1 MATTKIWAVKTRLDH
16 VLRYAEDK
24 MKTENADWSKIGDP
38 SLRDVMDYAMDDAK
52 TEQQY
57 YVSGY
62 NCLPEIALKEMQRV
76 KRQFGKE
83 DGILA
88 FHGYQSFKP
97 GEVSP
102 EIAHEIGMK
111 LAEELWPD
119 HQVIIAT
126 HVNKDHVHNHFVLNS
141 VGLHGKKFNACKASY
156 HEMRAASDRLCR
168 EYGLSVIEPKSTSTT
183 KHYTEWA
190 AEHAG
195 EPTYRSIIRQD
206 IDTAVKYSMTV
217 QEFFKAMKKKGYVFE
232 QRGSFLRI
240 KASGS
245 KRFMRLRSLGP
256 GYSEESIKQRILRHR
271 YPEIEPRE
279 PQKPKKYVRVQG
291 DFRLSKVTWKGL
303 RALYFFYV
311 RKLREV
317 KSHPKQRYPFVLKE
331 DLRHLDALSEQS
343 KFLFRYKLDTGEQV
357 QALQKTL
364 SEKLSD
370 LQSERKELNNE
381 RRRTGTTEE
390 RKTEIEDRLK
400 ALSETGKQLRRD
412 LKLCADVLLRSVE
425 IEEKRRT
432 MQQERL
438 SQKPTEKG
446 KSRNARRWDY
456 ER

>member
-1 MATTKIWAVKTRLDH
+1 MPI
-16 VLRYAEDK
+16 
-24 MKTENADWSKIGDP
+24 
-38 SLRDVMDYAMDDAK
+38 
-52 TEQQY
+52 
-57 YVSGY
+57 
-62 NCLPEIALKEMQRV
+62 
-76 KRQFGKE
+76 
-83 DGILA
+83 
-88 FHGYQSFKP
+88 
-97 GEVSP
+97 
-102 EIAHEIGMK
+102 
-111 LAEELWPD
+111 
-119 HQVIIAT
+119 
-126 HVNKDHVHNHFVLNS
+126 
-141 VGLHGKKFNACKASY
+141 
-156 HEMRAASDRLCR
+156 
-168 EYGLSVIEPKSTSTT
+168 PKSTSTT

-279 PQKPKKYVRVQG
+279 PKKPKKYVRVQG

-311 RKLREV
+311 RKLREA

-364 SEKLSD
+364 SDKLSN

-446 KSRNARRWDY
+446 KSRNARRQDY

>member
-1 MATTKIWAVKTRLDH
+1 MATTKIWPVKTRLDH

-24 MKTENADWSKIGDP
+24 MKTENVDWSKIGDP

-52 TEQQY
+52 TQQQY
-57 YVSGY
+57 YVSGW
-62 NCLPEIALKEMQRV
+62 NCLPGIALQEMRLV
-76 KRQFGKE
+76 KRMFGKE

-141 VGLHGKKFNACKASY
+141 VGLHGRKFNACKASY
-156 HEMRAASDRLCR
+156 LEMRAASDRLCR
-168 EYGLSVIEPKSTSTT
+168 EYGLSVIEPKSTNTT

-279 PQKPKKYVRVQG
+279 PQKPKKYVRIQG

-311 RKLREV
+311 RKLREA

-364 SEKLSD
+364 SDKLSN
-370 LQSERKELNNE
+370 LQSERKELHNE

-438 SQKPTEKG
+438 AQKPTEKG
-446 KSRNARRWDY
+446 KSRNVRRRDY